1 MGAQTYGG
9 NARKA
14 RREEAARR
22 AENRK
27 QQGGET
33 RADAEEVLAE
43 YNATKN
49 ENPTPDDVSDALV
62 DANRDFFYPL
72 QGISDAPATIT
83 FTAHKI
89 DGIFDLDNFV
99 DGGIR
104 ERKLREANKKLD
116 KIKEEATAVADQEQ
130 EESTSQ
136 IKAFLKSYENNNADN
151 PVGSVRLPLFN
162 GLKYDDGVTYNTA
175 NLGIIGVAGDVGEI
189 SGDDGRLRGA
199 AKALGSQFA
208 AKALGGLT
216 TAGAGAAVDKLFKG
230 SGAAGALVGAAAGGN
245 TAETFGAVAKGAT
258 RVSSAPNERVLFDR
272 VNLRTFAFTFK
283 MIARSAE
290 EARMIK
296 NIIKFFRQELYPES
310 IKITPEGAPLAYEFP
325 NVFSIDVVNRQK
337 YNPGFDIQRC
347 YLTSVNTTFNGTAT
361 GLFNDGQF
369 VESEIS
375 LSFSELSALD
385 KSKIRKGF

>member
-1 MGAQTYGG
+1 MSSIFDVPVGSKLTPQQL
-9 NARKA
+9 R
-14 RREEAARR
+14 EAAG
-22 AENRK
+22 AERPP
-27 QQGGET
+27 QE
-33 RADAEEVLAE
+33 AVLAE

-49 ENPTPDDVSDALV
+49 ENPTPEDAPDALV

-104 ERKLREANKKLD
+104 ERKLREANKD
-116 KIKEEATAVADQEQ
+116 EARAVAEGEEQ
-130 EESTSQ
+130 EESASQ
-136 IKAFLKSYENNNADN
+136 IRAFLKSYENNNADN

-175 NLGIIGVAGDVGEI
+175 NLGVLGVAGDVGEI
-189 SGDDGRLRGA
+189 SGDDGRLGGA

-208 AKALGGLT
+208 AKAVGNLT
-216 TAGAGAAVDKLFKG
+216 TAGAGAAVSKVLG
-230 SGAAGALVGAAAGGN
+230 GGAFAGALVGAAAGGD
-245 TAETFGAVAKGAT
+245 TAETFGAIAKGAT
-258 RVSSAPNERVLFDR
+258 RVSSAPNERVLFDK

-347 YLTSVNTTFNGTAT
+347 YLTSVSTTFNGTAT

-369 VESEIS
+369 VESEVS